1 MLAAEQLPGAALEL
15 DKRTLRFSMK
25 NSLDRGGAVVW
36 GIVPTGFEAYA
47 KESLGFLVK
56 KLEAIWQH
64 LCRKDI
70 DLQQLLSRSL
80 LSPATCCL
88 VNPDGGQ
95 TVAGAFAM
103 VNSLSRQL
111 REKYRLS

>member
-1 MLAAEQLPGAALEL
+1 MQVNTSPCP
-15 DKRTLRFSMK
+15 FSPRRP
-25 NSLDRGGAVVW
+25 S
-36 GIVPTGFEAYA
+36 
-47 KESLGFLVK
+47 
-56 KLEAIWQH
+56 
-64 LCRKDI
+64 CKDL